1 MTALS
6 LSCIKK
12 QKIRK
17 EPNMLGLTK
26 KSNLEIS
33 EALLKAALNDLDT
46 ARMKINILE
55 DRVVELEGKSSQAR
69 LNEKLLWMANW
80 EVRDES

>member
-1 MTALS
+1 
-6 LSCIKK
+6 
-12 QKIRK
+12 
-17 EPNMLGLTK
+17 MLGLTK